1 MFNPPRVN
9 QVSSIVQEPPLV
21 GEQKEMLR
29 PEIPETVERSKHD
42 VGWRKVVRNFTPAWF
57 SVNMGTGIVSILLNT
72 LPYNGQW
79 LYYLS
84 VIIFVL
90 NVVYFTVFLAITLLR
105 YILYP
110 EIFRV
115 MVTHPVQSLFLGTFP
130 MGLATIIN
138 MFCFVCISPWGD
150 GAAYFIWAV
159 WIFDAVVSVLVA
171 IGIPFLLSTRKNGL
185 DLSSMTAAWLLP
197 IVSCVVAA
205 ASGAIVA
212 DILPNAQLALATILA
227 SYILWGIGVPLAMMV
242 ICIYLQRL
250 MFYKLPPKGVLVS
263 VFLPLG
269 PLGQGGFGIQKLGK
283 SAQTIFPK
291 THTLSESTGE
301 IFYSVGFLIGML
313 LWAFGV
319 VWLCFAV
326 ATLVKTRKFSF
337 NLGWWALT
345 FPLGVFTT
353 CTCTMGQ
360 ELPSRFFSV
369 LGTILSVTVV
379 LLWLLVSYHTFCG
392 IMRNDLFIAPCLKDL
407 ERVKV
412 RTCEKA

>member
-1 MFNPPRVN
+1 
-9 QVSSIVQEPPLV
+9 
-21 GEQKEMLR
+21 
-29 PEIPETVERSKHD
+29 
-42 VGWRKVVRNFTPAWF
+42 
-57 SVNMGTGIVSILLNT
+57 MGTGIVSILLNT

-84 VIIFVL
+84 VIVFVL

-138 MFCFVCISPWGD
+138 MFCFVCVSPWGD

-171 IGIPFLLSTRKNGL
+171 IGVPFLLYGASPFSGFASPLTPIRRSTRKNGL

-197 IVSCVVAA
+197 IVSCVVAS

-250 MFYKLPPKGVLVS
+250 VFYKHPPKAVLVS

-269 PLGQGGFGIQKLGK
+269 PLGQGGFG
-283 SAQTIFPK
+283 
-291 THTLSESTGE
+291 
-301 IFYSVGFLIGML
+301 
-313 LWAFGV
+313 
-319 VWLCFAV
+319 
-326 ATLVKTRKFSF
+326 
-337 NLGWWALT
+337 
-345 FPLGVFTT
+345 
-353 CTCTMGQ
+353 
-360 ELPSRFFSV
+360 
-369 LGTILSVTVV
+369 
-379 LLWLLVSYHTFCG
+379 
-392 IMRNDLFIAPCLKDL
+392 
-407 ERVKV
+407 
-412 RTCEKA
+412 

>member
-1 MFNPPRVN
+1 MPPAE
-9 QVSSIVQEPPLV
+9 IPAP
-21 GEQKEMLR
+21 GER
-29 PEIPETVERSKHD
+29 PEHN
-42 VGWRKVVRNFTPAWF
+42 VGWRKVVRNFTPSWF

-79 LYYLS
+79 LYYIS
-84 VIIFVL
+84 IIVFIL
-90 NVVYFTVFLAITLLR
+90 NVVYFTVFLTITLLR

-110 EIFRV
+110 EIFEV

-130 MGLATIIN
+130 MGLSTIIN
-138 MFCFVCISPWGD
+138 MFCFVCVSQWGD
-150 GAAYFIWAV
+150 GAAYFICGV
-159 WIFDAVVSVLVA
+159 WIFDAVVSVLIA
-171 IGIPFLLSTRKNGL
+171 IGIPFLLITRNNGL

-205 ASGAIVA
+205 ASGSIVA
-212 DILPNAQLALATILA
+212 DVLPDAQLALGIILA
-227 SYILWGIGVPLAMMV
+227 SYTLWGIGVPLAMMV

-250 MFYKLPPKGVLVS
+250 MFHKLPPKGMLVS

-269 PLGQGGFGIQKLGK
+269 PLGQGSFGIQRLGR

-291 THTLSESTGE
+291 TGTLSASTGE
-301 IFYSVGFLIGML
+301 MFHSVGFLIGIL

-319 VWLCFAV
+319 VWLSFAV
-326 ATLVKTRKFSF
+326 AALIKTRKFPF
-337 NLGWWALT
+337 NMGWWALT

-353 CTCTMGQ
+353 STCNIGQ

-379 LLWLLVSYHTFCG
+379 ILWLLVSYYTSRG
-392 IMRNDLFIAPCLKDL
+392 IIRGDVFVAPCLENLRRGKS
-407 ERVKV
+407 
-412 RTCEKA
+412 